1 MKKKMKWWEFLAI
14 CEANLISPGIA
25 LEREEVKQAIK
36 LNDKQ
41 LLEKILVEEF

>member
-1 MKKKMKWWEFLAI
+1 MKAWEFLTI
-14 CEANLISPGIA
+14 CEANLVSPNIA
-25 LEREEVKQAIK
+25 LEREEIKQAII

>member
-1 MKKKMKWWEFLAI
+1 MEWWEFLAI
-14 CEANLISPGIA
+14 CEANLVGHHIA
-25 LEREEVKQAIK
+25 LEREEVRQAIK

>member
-1 MKKKMKWWEFLAI
+1 MKAWEFYAI

-25 LEREEVKQAIK
+25 LEREEIKQAII